1 MRLLAALLLAL
12 PGAPTCQAAPA
23 PSAPA
28 AAPAVQVVT
37 IPYMEREA
45 PHRIYADRLLA
56 LALSLSSERYGP
68 YRLEQQKQESVIR
81 RQLLELEPG
90 GKLNVAVA
98 IPSPEWLERARPV
111 RFPLMKGLSSFRFFL
126 GNKANQPLYDGVNRV
141 EDLKRLS
148 IGQGPGWSTIKP
160 LQDSGFRIGL
170 GGAHATLIPMLQSGR
185 FQLLMRS
192 VFEVGPE
199 LQANRLNHPDLMIV
213 DDFAVFTY
221 MPMYYFVARD
231 QPRLAER
238 IEYGLK
244 LAHASGKMDRLF
256 QQYFGSSLALLKNR
270 QLKVFRIPNT
280 NIDPGFFQRDRPY
293 LLDAVVAAEQAG
305 AAGTAGATPAVRAGN
320 R

>member
-1 MRLLAALLLAL
+1 MRLLPALLLAL
-12 PGAPTCQAAPA
+12 AGALPCQAATPPA
-23 PSAPA
+23 PA
-28 AAPAVQVVT
+28 AVQVVT

-45 PHRIYADRLLA
+45 PHRVYADRLLA
-56 LALSLSSERYGP
+56 LALSLSSDRYGP

-90 GKLNVAVA
+90 GTLSVAVA
-98 IPSPEWLERARPV
+98 MPSAEWLERARAV

-126 GNKANQPLYDGVNRV
+126 GSKANQPLYDGVHHI

-148 IGQGPGWSTIKP
+148 IGQSPGWSTIKP
-160 LQDSGFRIGL
+160 LQDSGFRVGI

-199 LQANRLNHPDLMIV
+199 LQAHQRQQPDLMIV
-213 DDFAVFTY
+213 DDFTVFTY

-244 LAHASGKMDRLF
+244 LAHASGKLDRLF
-256 QQYFGSSLALLKNR
+256 VQYFGASLALLKHR

-280 NIDPGFFQRDRPY
+280 NIDPGFFQRDRPF
-293 LLDAVVAAEQAG
+293 LLDAVIAAELS
-305 AAGTAGATPAVRAGN
+305 AAPGTAGAR
-320 R
+320 

>member
-1 MRLLAALLLAL
+1 MKSLAALLLAL
-12 PGAPTCQAAPA
+12 PGALPCDAAT
-23 PSAPA
+23 PSPSGVQPPRTT
-28 AAPAVQVVT
+28 PAVQVVT

-45 PHRIYADRLLA
+45 AHRVYADRLLA
-56 LALSLSSERYGP
+56 LALSLSSDRYGP

-90 GKLNVAVA
+90 GSLDVAVA
-98 IPSPEWLERARPV
+98 IPSAEWLERARPV

-126 GNKANQPLYDGVNRV
+126 GSKANQPLYDGVSRV

-185 FQLLMRS
+185 FQLLMRG

-199 LQANRLNHPDLMIV
+199 LQAHQRQHPDLMIV

-244 LAHASGKMDRLF
+244 QAHASGKLDRLF
-256 QQYFGSSLALLKNR
+256 TQYFGASLALLKNR

-280 NIDPGFFQRDRPY
+280 NIDPSFFQRDRPF
-293 LLDAVVAAEQAG
+293 LLDAVIAAEQAG
-305 AAGTAGATPAVRAGN
+305 APGAARVR